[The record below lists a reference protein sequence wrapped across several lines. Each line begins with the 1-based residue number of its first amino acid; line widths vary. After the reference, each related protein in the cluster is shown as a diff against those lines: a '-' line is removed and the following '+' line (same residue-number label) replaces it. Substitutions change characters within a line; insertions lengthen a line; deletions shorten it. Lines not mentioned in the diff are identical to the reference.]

1 MCGRRPRYG
10 EEYVMSLDHAQE
22 FVKRLREDSQF
33 RWDFGACSDQWERR
47 RFVHRNGYRF
57 SPAELV
63 CAPSPPAKPTVARVA
78 AIERARREI
87 HAPSAFL

>member
-1 MCGRRPRYG
+1 
-10 EEYVMSLDHAQE
+10 MSLEHAQE
-22 FVKRLREDSQF
+22 FVKRLREDAQF

-47 RFVHRNGYRF
+47 RFVHVNGYRF

-63 CAPSPPAKPTVARVA
+63 CATSPTTTPTPDRVA

>member
-1 MCGRRPRYG
+1 MGRVAGGIRHVLGTR
-10 EEYVMSLDHAQE
+10 SE

-33 RWDFGACSDQWERR
+33 RWAVGGCANQWARR
-47 RFVHRNGYRF
+47 RFGRNNGYHF

-63 CAPSPPAKPTVARVA
+63 CATSPTSTPDRVA